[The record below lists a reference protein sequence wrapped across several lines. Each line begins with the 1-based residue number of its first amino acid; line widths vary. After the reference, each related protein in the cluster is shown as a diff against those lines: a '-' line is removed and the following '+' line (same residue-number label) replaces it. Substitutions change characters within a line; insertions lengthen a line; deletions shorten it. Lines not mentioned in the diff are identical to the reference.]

1 MKLRTKILAGYGVSL
16 ALILLVGAWGV
27 ANIWRLGQASEAILR
42 ENYRSIRAAQGMVEA
57 LERQDSANLISLSAG
72 NTNAIDLFADNQVEF
87 LQWLSRAKDNITI
100 DGEAEI
106 LAKLEKSYREYL
118 GSIAQF
124 RSLQSQPETARSFY
138 NRSVLPKFEA
148 VRQASMELRNL
159 NQQTMEA
166 ASQQAQVTSRN
177 AIASMIFAGSSAAVL
192 GLIFSLILSKNLTRP
207 LRKITQATEEVAGG
221 NYDVKI
227 PVQSN
232 DELGHLAGEINSMS
246 QKLKN
251 FHALNVNTIIAQ
263 KQRNEAI
270 IDSITDPIIVVD
282 DNCNIIDINPT
293 AASLFNA
300 KPKLAE
306 GRHYLEVVED
316 RTLYNQI
323 QATAEAGE
331 SSQLNPD
338 KSVLTLEKNGIE
350 YFYRYVTTP
359 VKTEDGKRLGVV
371 LLLQDVTK
379 FKQID
384 QLKSDFVMTA
394 SHELRTPLTGMAMSI
409 DLLLETA
416 QEKLSESEQELLLAA
431 SEDVQRLRS
440 LVNDLLDLS
449 KIESGRIDM
458 ERVPIK
464 ANFIID
470 KVISLFKVQTQEKNI
485 KLNKKPIEEL
495 PEVKADANKITWV
508 LTNLVANALR
518 YAESQIEIAA
528 TQHGN
533 SIYFSV
539 SDDGPGIDP
548 AFQSKIFDKFVQV
561 KTERDIGGSGLGL
574 SICKEIVKAHG
585 GIIWVDSTVGEGST
599 FNFTLPISSN
609 HEQYSDQQ
617 GELTNV

>member
-1 MKLRTKILAGYGVSL
+1 MKLRTKILAGYGVIL
-16 ALILLVGAWGV
+16 ALVILVGAWGV
-27 ANIWRLGQASEAILR
+27 ANLWRLGQASEAILR
-42 ENYRSIRAAQGMVEA
+42 ENYRSIRAADGMVEA
-57 LERQDSANLISLSAG
+57 LERQDSATLISLSEG
-72 NTNAIDLFADNQVEF
+72 STNGIDLFANNQVEF

-100 DGEAEI
+100 NGEAEI
-106 LAKLEKSYREYL
+106 LANLEQNYRDYL
-118 GSIAQF
+118 SSVARF
-124 RSLQSQPETARSFY
+124 RSLESQSQTARSFY
-138 NRSVLPKFEA
+138 NQSVLPKFEA
-148 VRQASMELRNL
+148 VRQGLIELRNL
-159 NQQTMEA
+159 NQQTMEV

-192 GLIFSLILSKNLTRP
+192 GLIFSLILSKNLTSP
-207 LRKITQATEEVAGG
+207 LKKITEATEEVAGG
-221 NYDVKI
+221 NYDINI

-232 DELGHLAGEINSMS
+232 DELGHLAKEINSMS

-270 IDSITDPIIVVD
+270 IDSISDPIIVVD
-282 DNCNIIDINPT
+282 DRCNIIDINPT

-323 QATAEAGE
+323 QATAESGE
-331 SSQLNPD
+331 SSQLNAD
-338 KSVLTLEKNGIE
+338 DVLTLEKNGVE
-350 YFYRYVTTP
+350 YYYRYVATP

-394 SHELRTPLTGMAMSI
+394 SHELRTPLTGMSMSI

-416 QEKLSESEQELLLAA
+416 QQKLSEREQELLQTA
-431 SEDVQRLRS
+431 SEDVERLRS

-485 KLNKKPIEEL
+485 QLNKKLTEEL
-495 PEVKADANKITWV
+495 PEVNADANKITWV

-528 TQHGN
+528 TKHGN

-539 SDDGPGIDP
+539 TDDGPGIDP
-548 AFQSKIFDKFVQV
+548 AYQSKIFDKFVQV
-561 KTERDIGGSGLGL
+561 KTKQDIGGSGLGL

-585 GIIWVDSTVGEGST
+585 GIIWVDSTVGEGSK
-599 FNFTLPISSN
+599 FSFTLPIN
-609 HEQYSDQQ
+609 TNLNQNSDKQ
-617 GELTNV
+617 GELTHV